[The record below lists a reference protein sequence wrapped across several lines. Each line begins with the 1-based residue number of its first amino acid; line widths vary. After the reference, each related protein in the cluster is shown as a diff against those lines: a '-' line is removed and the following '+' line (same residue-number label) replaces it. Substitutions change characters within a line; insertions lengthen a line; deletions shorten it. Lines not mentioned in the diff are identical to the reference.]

1 MRMRCTVY
9 LSLRPS
15 SHEIWALPDNT
26 ANFFWP
32 IGDRINGVP
41 LYYNHY
47 YYSYYIIIIIVIIP
61 IIIIIIIIIITH
73 DPPDAVEVALTTE
86 LWATYMAS
94 RFWGSHRSSHLAST
108 LD

>member
-26 ANFFWP
+26 ANFF
-32 IGDRINGVP
+32 DRLVTVLMGFHSIITIVI
-41 LYYNHY
+41 
-47 YYSYYIIIIIVIIP
+47 IIIIIV
-61 IIIIIIIIIITH
+61 IIIITH

-86 LWATYMAS
+86 LWTTHMAS